1 MTNAYRRVV
10 GDTGPPIE
18 DTLMSDETPDD
29 ITGADV
35 SIHITKP
42 DDSLITADDSG
53 AVTVESAEDGEVRY
67 DFQDGDLDQEGRY
80 RYEWEVAFTGGETVS
95 YPSES
100 ERKIWV
106 RQELD

>member
-42 DDSLITADDSG
+42 DGETITADATGGVDI
-53 AVTVESAEDGEVRY
+53 VDPDGGQVNY
-67 DFQDGDLDQEGRY
+67 DFQSGDLDQQGRY
-80 RYEWEVAFTGGETVS
+80 LYEWEVTFANGETQS

-100 ERKIWV
+100 ERAIWV
-106 RQELD
+106 RDELA